1 MAMINFAPRFRGD
14 ADRAGPMPA
23 RRMQLADALMGRQTP
38 NAMYSKGEGI
48 AHVVDKSLAGFLA
61 GQTERDAMAADL
73 ADGEL
78 LANVFMPGGSAAN
91 PQAAAMGNIL
101 AGGEQ
106 GSRSMEGSGGFPASL
121 IETESS
127 GRWNALNDEVG
138 AGGVRGHG
146 GRLQFG
152 NARLQDAANAGIIP
166 AGMTPQQFAQQ
177 PPEVQMAVE
186 NWHFQDIDREIQRRG
201 LDQFIGQNIG
211 GTPAT
216 LDGMRAVAHL
226 GGIRG
231 LERFVTSGG
240 RYNPSDSFGTSLS
253 NYFSRHAGNTPS
265 MADMPAPGASPASGQ
280 GMMIPGDVQDELGGM
295 DMRRQPGAQPV
306 QPLDAA
312 ARVAELEQLG
322 LPADEVQRL
331 GAMLLGQQGTL
342 GEAGIDPRETFF
354 ARTGG
359 ADSFGLDGPEPFTRG
374 AIPDQNALIGLGP
387 RGGGVAAM
395 EANPLAVPE
404 QPQAMPP
411 MQPPVE
417 VPPAPPVTSVADMPA
432 PQAMPAQAQPPQMMI
447 DPEPYAG
454 DGWIPP
460 DVGRALAAQQ
470 MGQPI
475 PPQAMGAALMGGASQ
490 PAMAAGMPQ
499 QAGGGAMPSQGGGMP
514 MQGGMPAGG
523 APMPAQPGMGGGDM
537 DAALRQALAN
547 PRTRNAAI
555 QILQQ
560 RQAQEQQAAQE
571 QAARQA
577 RLDAAGARGIDP
589 RMVGDDEA
597 WKAALRED
605 PTSIREYQKAVEQGY
620 PGSFLDFQTTMAEA
634 KRPQHTV
641 NVGART
647 DEKWGDPES
656 GNVWL
661 RDESGRVIEEPD
673 PSGRGVRPVQVPISG
688 GAVDRDERDRQRQ
701 METAGRTGATTGA
714 IAVREINSLLSDL
727 GYNRE
732 TGEFGDPQVMGP
744 RMRQSASGGDGF
756 FSGITRFA
764 MTGTRTGDF
773 VRDLQSLRD
782 TIAVQRLLEIKES
795 GAGLG
800 AVPQQ
805 QLEALARA
813 LGNLDAGASNER
825 LQTNL
830 LDVLR
835 LYEAVTE
842 RSLSDAN
849 DPTFRGMVENI
860 GRGAEGSGD
869 AQAGADDD
877 IEEILRRYGV
887 N

>member
-61 GQTERDAMAADL
+61 GQAERDEAA
-73 ADGEL
+73 AEAQAGESIASL
-78 LANVFMPGGSAAN
+78 FMPGGSAAN

-106 GSRSMEGSGGFPASL
+106 GSRSTGPASGEFSEIGPRLMTDLMRDFELTPEQAAGVVGNLAHETGGFRHMQEISPVVPGS
-121 IETESS
+121 
-127 GRWNALNDEVG
+127 R
-138 AGGVRGHG
+138 GG
-146 GRLQFG
+146 FG
-152 NARLQDAANAGIIP
+152 
-166 AGMTPQQFAQQ
+166 FAQWTG
-177 PPEVQMAVE
+177 P
-186 NWHFQDIDREIQRRG
+186 RRRQFESWASEQG
-201 LDQFIGQNIG
+201 LDPNSYDANYGFLAHELRNTPEGRVIGDLRGAQ
-211 GTPAT
+211 
-216 LDGMRAVAHL
+216 DVASAARVFSDRFLRPGIPHMDSRLAMANQAL
-226 GGIRG
+226 G
-231 LERFVTSGG
+231 F
-240 RYNPSDSFGTSLS
+240 
-253 NYFSRHAGNTPS
+253 APS

-280 GMMIPGDVQDELGGM
+280 
-295 DMRRQPGAQPV
+295 AQPDIAQALAQLHPEN
-306 QPLDAA
+306 QPQASYASMPGVDP
-312 ARVAELEQLG
+312 Q
-322 LPADEVQRL
+322 QI
-331 GAMLLGQQGTL
+331 GAMLAGQQGTL

-354 ARTGG
+354 ARSGG

-395 EANPLAVPE
+395 EANPLAVP

-417 VPPAPPVTSVADMPA
+417 VPPAPPVASVADMPA

-620 PGSFLDFQTTMAEA
+620 DGSFLDFQTSMAEA
-634 KRPQHTV
+634 SRPQTTV
-641 NVGART
+641 TVGGRSDAQ
-647 DEKWGDPES
+647 WGDPES

-661 RDESGRVIEEPD
+661 RDDTGQVITEPD

-688 GAVDRDERDRQRQ
+688 GAVDREQQQQERQR
-701 METAGRTGATTGA
+701 ETAGRTGATTGA
-714 IAVREINSLLSDL
+714 IAVREINSLLDDL

-732 TGEFGDPQVMGP
+732 TGEFGDPKVMGP
-744 RMRQSASGGDGF
+744 RTRQSAAGGDGF

-860 GRGAEGSGD
+860 GGGAG
-869 AQAGADDD
+869 AQGGADDGMPRPGAVVD
-877 IEEILRRYGV
+877 GYRYRGGDPGDPNNWERV
-887 N
+887 Q